1 MSPFSHFLRRIR
13 MRRQVRQSELA
24 DLLGYD
30 QTYISAL
37 EIGAKGPPTPEFIER
52 LATTL
57 SLTASE
63 EAELN
68 EAATASQRKFV
79 LDLDTPE
86 DLYWL
91 FKDLRDEW
99 DRLSPPQVQI
109 IRATLKMGANRAE
122 PAAEEPLRLRRR
134 TREQATM

>member
-1 MSPFSHFLRRIR
+1 

-30 QTYISAL
+30 QSYISAL

-68 EAATASQRKFV
+68 EAAAASQRKFV

-99 DRLSPPQVQI
+99 DRLSLPQI
-109 IRATLKMGANRAE
+109 
-122 PAAEEPLRLRRR
+122 
-134 TREQATM
+134 